1 MNSKN
6 LIIITLLL
14 CASVITGC
22 SAVSNTDERA
32 NNSNDNEQE
41 KKASGGKVLTEDSIF
56 DINLGQKA
64 TFGESKKEANQT
76 AKDGSE
82 ISTMHDGYGN
92 TVQTRYF
99 YNHPNLKILTV
110 KTLASGEKEGIA
122 FGHNGERKKLSP
134 EASAQGL
141 TASGNEITNL
151 VGITTTKIQP
161 AAQPVIVN
169 NTQPANY
176 PKIQPVSPNPPI
188 QTETQPTE
196 SVKSTEPQAETAKPQ
211 VETVKPNPPTV
222 SDKPQLTQ
230 NRKPQNIDN
239 Q

>member
-1 MNSKN
+1 MNSRN
-6 LIIITLLL
+6 IIIITLLI

-22 SAVSNTDERA
+22 SSVSNSDERT
-32 NNSNDNEQE
+32 NDTKVE
-41 KKASGGKVLTEDSIF
+41 KTSSSDKVVTEDSIF
-56 DINLGQKA
+56 DKNLGQKA
-64 TFGESKKEANQT
+64 TFNESSKEATQT
-76 AKDGSE
+76 TKDGSE

-122 FGHNGERKKLSP
+122 FGHNGEIKKLSP
-134 EASAQGL
+134 EAAEQGL
-141 TASGNEITNL
+141 TASGNEIANL

-161 AAQPVIVN
+161 ATQSVIVN
-169 NTQPANY
+169 KTQLPNY
-176 PKIQPVSPNPPI
+176 PRNQSTSPNPPI

-196 SVKSTEPQAETAKPQ
+196 SAQSTEPQ
-211 VETVKPNPPTV
+211 VETVKPNPPTD
-222 SDKPQLTQ
+222 SEKPQLSQ
-230 NRKPQNIDN
+230 NRKPKNEDN